1 MLNNLYTIIIYPIVQ
16 IIELV
21 FVFTGKIFKNTG
33 LSVIGVSI
41 AVSLLC
47 LPLYAVAE
55 QWQQLERDIQ
65 KKLKPKINKIK
76 AVFRGDEQYMLLSTY
91 YRQNNYHPI
100 YALRSTFGLLIQ
112 IPFFIAA
119 YSYLSHLE
127 ILNGTSFFFIR
138 NLGAP
143 DALIPLG
150 NGINLL
156 PILMTLINCIAGLVY
171 TRGFPLKEKAQ
182 LFGMAA
188 VFLIFLYHSPA
199 GLVLYWTM
207 NNVFSLA
214 KNIYYKITY
223 KNKFKITM
231 LLFSS
236 VCVFLS
242 VYIMTIYKG
251 NFNLRLLLSV
261 LFIVTGL
268 VPWIVPLVRRL
279 LAILPLAKQAEKIH
293 MNPAGN
299 FPSNKKVRGEVSGLF
314 RPSRKLYVPA
324 VYGAFF
330 HFIVSVAALWIFTGF
345 FIPSLLISSSPLE
358 FSYIDNYTT
367 PVYFITNTAKQAFG
381 FFIFWGSCLFFLF
394 SRRVKNIFAAA
405 APMALMFALCNVF
418 LFAGN
423 YGIISVDL
431 VYNSSIG
438 HSWPDIIRNFSVL
451 LVIIFFVLVLY
462 FFHRQKFITIAVLLC
477 LFSVTG
483 LSAYNIF
490 LIQKEYSISRE
501 YHNNTV
507 SELTRVAPV
516 FSLSKTG
523 KNTIIIML
531 DRAVSV
537 FVPYIFDESP
547 ELHSVYEGF
556 VFYPNA
562 VSFNGYTSIGAPP
575 LFGGYEY
582 TPEEI
587 NKRDQ
592 SALVIKH
599 NEALLML
606 PRIFSE
612 AGFSVTVTDP
622 PYPNYSTKED
632 LRIYDPYP
640 KVKALVTDSVYTK
653 LWIKEHNINFPSTSD
668 ILKRN
673 LFWYSVFKIA
683 PLAFRQGIYLQGD
696 WCAPVASQKAALTLN
711 GYSVLDYL
719 PKLTGITDEEI
730 NTALIMVNNTT
741 HETSFLQAPEYRPV
755 LNVTNYGNSP
765 FKKEMAYHINA
776 AAFKRLAEWFDYL
789 KEQNLYDNSRIILVS
804 DHGPEPNFVTK
815 IGLPFN
821 VDQFNPLLA
830 VKDFNAKG
838 NLQTDMTFMSN
849 ADVPCLA
856 LKDQIERPVNPFTGK
871 KIDMEA
877 KKSPLYIAIS
887 GSIHLAD
894 STAAAFVLDPKKD
907 YYVHTNIFDPA
918 NWERVEK

>member
-1 MLNNLYTIIIYPIVQ
+1 MLNDLYTIIIYPIVQ
-16 IIELV
+16 IIEFV
-21 FVFTGKIFKNTG
+21 FVFTERIFKNTG
-33 LSVIGVSI
+33 LSIIGVSI
-41 AVSLLC
+41 TVSLLC

-65 KKLKPKINKIK
+65 KKFKPKINKIK
-76 AVFRGDEQYMLLSTY
+76 ALFKGDEQYMLLSTY
-91 YRQNNYHPI
+91 YRQNNYHPV

-127 ILNGTSFFFIR
+127 ILNGTSFLFIR

-143 DALIPLG
+143 DELVPLG

-156 PILMTLINCIAGLVY
+156 PVIMTLINCLAGVIY
-171 TRGFPLKEKAQ
+171 TRGLPLKEKVQ
-182 LFGMAA
+182 LFCMAA
-188 VFLIFLYHSPA
+188 VFLILLYNSPS

-207 NNVFSLA
+207 NNIFSLI
-214 KNIYYKITY
+214 KNSYYRITSKY
-223 KNKFKITM
+223 KFKIMM
-231 LLFSS
+231 LLFTT
-236 VCVFLS
+236 VCILVS
-242 VYIMTIYKG
+242 IYMIKIYKG
-251 NFNLRLLLSV
+251 NLNLRLLLTV
-261 LFIVTGL
+261 LFIIIGF
-268 VPWIVPLVRRL
+268 VPWIVPL
-279 LAILPLAKQAEKIH
+279 I
-293 MNPAGN
+293 
-299 FPSNKKVRGEVSGLF
+299 KKVVACLPVIEYTEKDS
-314 RPSRKLYVPA
+314 
-324 VYGAFF
+324 FF
-330 HFIVSVAALWIFTGF
+330 DFIISFTALWILVGF
-345 FIPSLLISSSPLE
+345 LIPSLLIVSSPLE

-367 PVYFITNTAKQAFG
+367 PVFLIFNTAKQSFG
-381 FFIFWGSCLFFLF
+381 FFIFWGLCLYFLF
-394 SRRVKNIFAAA
+394 SRKIKNIFAVM
-405 APMALMFALCNVF
+405 APIILISALCNVF

-423 YGIISVDL
+423 YGIISVNL

-438 HSWPDIIRNFSVL
+438 HTRQDILYNFIILVL
-451 LVIIFFVLVLY
+451 IVIFVLIFNFLKK
-462 FFHRQKFITIAVLLC
+462 RKFITIAALLC
-477 LFSVTG
+477 LFSVAG
-483 LSAYNIF
+483 LSFYNIF
-490 LIQKEYSISRE
+490 LIQKEYLVSRE
-501 YHNNTV
+501 YRNNNTAESTEV
-507 SELTRVAPV
+507 TPI
-516 FSLSKTG
+516 FTLSKTG

-537 FVPYIFDESP
+537 FFPYILDESP

-556 VFYPNA
+556 VFYPNT
-562 VSFNGYTSIGAPP
+562 VSFNGYTSLGAPP
-575 LFGGYEY
+575 LFGGYDY
-582 TPEEI
+582 TPQEI
-587 NKRDQ
+587 NRRNDTT
-592 SALVIKH
+592 LVVKH
-599 NEALLML
+599 NESLLML

-612 AGFSVTVTDP
+612 AGYSVTITDP
-622 PYPNYSTKED
+622 PYPNYSIKED

-640 KVKALVTDSVYTK
+640 KIKALITDSVYTR
-653 LWIKEHNINFPSTSD
+653 LWIKEHDINLPLTSD

-696 WCAPVASQKAALTLN
+696 WCAPVSSQKTTLTLN

-719 PKLTGITDEEI
+719 PKLTEITDKET

-755 LNVTNYGNSP
+755 LNVTNHGSSP
-765 FKKEMAYHINA
+765 FKNEMAYHINA

-821 VDQFNPLLA
+821 VDQFNPLLV

-838 NLQTDMTFMSN
+838 NLRTDMTFMSN

-856 LKDQIERPVNPFTGK
+856 LKDQIEEPINPFTGK

-887 GSIHLAD
+887 GNIHLENSKA
-894 STAAAFVLDPKKD
+894 TTFLLDPKKD
-907 YYVHTNIFDPA
+907 YYVHDNIFDPA
-918 NWERVEK
+918 NWEKVEK